1 MFVRCCCLCGVC
13 VADGL
18 LDFPFLIHLPLCV
31 WVAEFL
37 LTSSANYRVVLSI
50 LTWGAGKISK
60 THLSHKPKKQKTKPL
75 RKFPRKLP
83 HDNWLSIHNQD
94 QNQGQAGGGVGDQI
108 TAGAQRRNKEKSL
121 HNPGATHTQTRVETL
136 SSAPTTA
143 GLQLSAR
150 KKWRGSSMHTLTQK
164 IGKRARKT
172 SSQGGRGTVPRP
184 S

>member
-1 MFVRCCCLCGVC
+1 M
-13 VADGL
+13 ADGL
-18 LDFPFLIHLPLCV
+18 HDFPFLIHLPLCLC
-31 WVAEFL
+31 VAEFL

-121 HNPGATHTQTRVETL
+121 HNPGATHTHRHALKLCHPHPQQLVC
-136 SSAPTTA
+136 SSA
-143 GLQLSAR
+143 QE
-150 KKWRGSSMHTLTQK
+150 KN
-164 IGKRARKT
+164 
-172 SSQGGRGTVPRP
+172 GGAAACTH
-184 S
+184 

>member
-1 MFVRCCCLCGVC
+1 M
-13 VADGL
+13 
-18 LDFPFLIHLPLCV
+18 IHLPLCLC
-31 WVAEFL
+31 VAEFL

-121 HNPGATHTQTRVETL
+121 HNPGATHTHRHALKLCHPHPQQLVC
-136 SSAPTTA
+136 SSA
-143 GLQLSAR
+143 QE
-150 KKWRGSSMHTLTQK
+150 KQWRGSSMHTLTQK